1 MFGRRKFKH
10 KRKLKKPLIF
20 LRGWFLAIVVFT
32 AVCLVGAYFL
42 FMGYTKEFRE
52 MAETYELDLIGK
64 VERPNLILDRKFEEV
79 GRIFV
84 ENRSEVPIELVPQKM
99 IDALVSGED
108 SRFFTHDGVD
118 YMGVMRAALGNL
130 KSGNED
136 SGASTITMQLA
147 RNAFPLQKDTEA
159 KEGDKYDRKFLEI
172 FLSYRIE
179 EKFSKDQIMEFYLN
193 RVPFGSGYYGV
204 RSASLGYFGKEP
216 KDLEVWECASL
227 VGCIKNPSV
236 FSPLNNPENN
246 KKSRNNVLNRMS
258 VEGFLTQE
266 ECDSYRLQAVV
277 TNPKP
282 LERGTSYFYDRVT
295 AFVQQAVPDEAR
307 EEGGLKI
314 FTTLDKELQRSLETS
329 IQGQLYLVE
338 SREDYN
344 HPKYEDYQ
352 PKEKSE
358 TNYLQGAGLLYNH
371 KTGAVLAYVGGR
383 DFKHSQYD
391 FIQAG
396 KRPLGTAF
404 LPVVYA
410 SALENGYN
418 LSSPVIDEAM
428 DNRMVMVS
436 STEGILAEWGGET
449 LEPQYEGF
457 IPARQALADSKIAA
471 TVRLSKEIGLEKV
484 NEVAERWGF
493 SMPRT
498 NRDKRILVRGV
509 IGSESASVLNV
520 AQTYSAIGNDG
531 MKPDELFWVNRI
543 EDASGKVL
551 YKNPRAPK
559 QKQVM
564 KPEQAFLMHTALQ
577 DVWKRGN
584 LKEEFTAKE
593 DFDFKGGVKTGTT
606 YNFSDH
612 WCVGYNGDLSCA
624 VWAGFFSSNKPIY
637 SGAFAKDTILPVW
650 KDLMMSAAKGDE
662 ASDVVKPEH
671 LLGVRVCSHSG
682 LKCTHDCYEQRKD
695 AISGKTNYESTGVM
709 EFFEKGKEPTTFC
722 DVHGDFASAEVN
734 VILNSVAS
742 AKELLY
748 VLPIEPTSLALVG
761 DDPYGADI
769 PAFEPYE
776 DRNTDSAILGSGIIL
791 DKMDTLDLNSSI
803 YQPRPGRVFV
813 DE

>member
-1 MFGRRKFKH
+1 MAFMVFG
-10 KRKLKKPLIF
+10 
-20 LRGWFLAIVVFT
+20 V
-32 AVCLVGAYFL
+32 VCLIGAYFL

-52 MAETYELDLIGK
+52 MAKTYELDLIGK
-64 VERPNLILDRKFEEV
+64 VERPSLILDRKFEEV

-84 ENRSEVPIELVPQKM
+84 ENRSEVSIELVPQKM

-118 YMGVMRAALGNL
+118 YMGVLRAALGNL

-147 RNAFPLQKDTEA
+147 RNAFPLQKDTESNG
-159 KEGDKYDRKFLEI
+159 GDKYDRKFLEI

-179 EKFSKDQIMEFYLN
+179 QKFSKDQIMEFYLN

-216 KDLEVWECASL
+216 KDLETWECASL

-236 FSPLNNPENN
+236 FSPLKNPKNN
-246 KKSRNNVLNRMS
+246 KKSRDNVLNRML
-258 VEGFLTQE
+258 VEGFLTEE
-266 ECDSYRLQAVV
+266 ECDLYKQELVV

-282 LERGTSYFYDRVT
+282 IERGTSYFYDRVT
-295 AFVQQAVPDEAR
+295 AFIQNNVPETER
-307 EEGGLKI
+307 EGGGLKI
-314 FTTLDKELQRSLETS
+314 FTTLDNKLQEGLEKN

-338 SREDYN
+338 SREDYS
-344 HPKYEDYQ
+344 HPKYEDYD
-352 PKEKSE
+352 PKKQKR

-383 DFKHSQYD
+383 NFRHSQYD

-396 KRPLGTAF
+396 QRPLGTAF

-410 SALENGYN
+410 SALENGHS

-436 STEGILAEWGGET
+436 GQEGILAEWGEET
-449 LEPQYEGF
+449 LEPQYQGF

-471 TVRLSKEIGLEKV
+471 TVRLGKKIGLEKV

-493 SMPRT
+493 SMPKRQ
-498 NRDKRILVRGV
+498 RDERVLVRGV
-509 IGSESASVLNV
+509 IGSESASVLKV
-520 AQTYSAIGNDG
+520 AQAYSAIGNNG
-531 MKPDELFWVNRI
+531 MKPNELFWVNRI
-543 EDASGKVL
+543 EDSQGNLL
-551 YKNPRAPK
+551 YQSEKAPK
-559 QKQVM
+559 QTRVM
-564 KPEQAFLMHTALQ
+564 KSEQAFLMHTALQ

-584 LKEEFTAKE
+584 LEEEFSEKG

-624 VWAGFFSSNKPIY
+624 VWAGFFSNNKPIY
-637 SGAFAKDTILPVW
+637 SGAFAKETVLPVW
-650 KDLMMSAAKGDE
+650 KDLMASATQEIKAVE
-662 ASDVVKPEH
+662 VKQPEH
-671 LLGVRVCSHSG
+671 LIGVRVCSKSG
-682 LKCTHDCYEQRKD
+682 RKCTHDCYEQRKD
-695 AISGKTNYESTGVM
+695 PISGKVNYYSTCVV

-722 DVHGDFASAEVN
+722 DVHGDFASEEVN

-748 VLPIEPTSLALVG
+748 VLPIEPKSLVLNG
-761 DDPYGADI
+761 TDPYGAEI
-769 PAFEPYE
+769 PDFDPYQN
-776 DRNTDSAILGSGIIL
+776 RNTDSDILGSGIIL
-791 DKMDTLDLNSSI
+791 DQMEELDKSATI
-803 YQPRPGRVFV
+803 YQPRPGRIYL